1 LDLIQ
6 WCDAASKI
14 LKKHAGGAD
23 LDDRFTRAETAPH
36 GDRRTIL
43 VGAGENGYLLAGIAR
58 YFIRPAFERAGVVFV
73 GAEGPMLTVVVDDD
87 DFRYG
92 VVSDG

>member
-1 LDLIQ
+1 MQ
-6 WCDAASKI
+6 WCDAAASKT
-14 LKKHAGGAD
+14 LRKDAG
-23 LDDRFTRAETAPH
+23 DDRFTRAETAPH
-36 GDRRTIL
+36 GGRRTIP
-43 VGAGENGYLLAGIAR
+43 VWCRGRNGYLFAVIAR
-58 YFIRPAFERAGVVFV
+58 YCFRAAFEWAGVVLV